1 MIWSAAI
8 YRRFAAAL
16 RPFVNEE
23 ITGKKKKA
31 VINHRSP
38 KKNMARIGV
47 FVCWCGENIARTV
60 DVEQVAS
67 AAAEMPGVACA
78 MTCKYMCSEPGQAAI
93 RHKIAE
99 EHLTGVVV
107 ASCSPHMHLRT
118 FRKAAEKEG
127 LNPYL
132 VEMANIREHC
142 SWVHQDRT
150 QATAK
155 AIDLVA
161 MAVAKTRNDQ
171 ALAPITIPLT
181 RRAMVIGGGVA
192 GIQAALDIADAG
204 YQVAL
209 VEREPSIGGKMAG
222 LSETFPTLDCSQ
234 CILTPRM
241 VEAGQHPNITLHT
254 YSEVE
259 SVEGYVGNFRVKVR
273 KKARYIDMEKCTG
286 CGQCWN
292 HCPAKKNPS
301 AFDYGLGQRTAIYIP
316 FPQAVPARPVID
328 AAACLKL
335 TKGKCGICAKKCQ
348 AGAIRF
354 DDEER
359 MVTEEVGAIVVATG
373 YKLYSIEKKTGTAY
387 PLPTAAGTPLP
398 LSGYGEYGYGRYA
411 DVIDS
416 LQFERLLSASGPT
429 GGEVRRPSDGQ
440 VPKNVVFISCVGSR
454 DNAKGIA
461 YCSKICCMYTAKHT
475 MLYKHKVH
483 DGQAHVFYMDIRSGG
498 KNYDEFVRRAIEQ
511 DGAHYLRG
519 RVSKIVEQSGRLIV
533 RGVDT
538 LAGEAVTIEADL
550 VVLAAAMCPSDG
562 AETLAQKLNVGY
574 DENGFLSESH
584 PKLRPV
590 ETNAAGVYVCGA
602 CQGPKDI
609 PESVAQATACAGK
622 TLVMF
627 SRQQLTREPEIARVD
642 ETNCAACFACVRACP
657 YTAIERAEIRDRKGN
672 LVKRTARVNPGLCMG
687 CGTCVAVCPSKSADL
702 AGFSEQQIYAMVES
716 LV

>member
-1 MIWSAAI
+1 
-8 YRRFAAAL
+8 
-16 RPFVNEE
+16 
-23 ITGKKKKA
+23 
-31 VINHRSP
+31 
-38 KKNMARIGV
+38 MARIGV
-47 FVCWCGENIARTV
+47 FVCWCGENIARNV

-67 AAAEMPGVACA
+67 LAGELPGVACA
-78 MTCKYMCSEPGQAAI
+78 MSCKYMCSEPGQATI
-93 RHKIAE
+93 RRKIAE
-99 EHLTGVVV
+99 EHLTGIVI

-132 VEMANIREHC
+132 VEMANIREQC
-142 SWVHQDRT
+142 SWVHHDRAA
-150 QATAK
+150 ATAK
-155 AIDLVA
+155 AIDLVG
-161 MAVAKTRNDQ
+161 MSVAKTRFNH
-171 ALAPITIPLT
+171 ALAPIEIPLT
-181 RRAMVIGGGVA
+181 RRALVIGGGVA

-204 YQVAL
+204 YQVVL

-259 SVEGYVGNFRVKVR
+259 SVEGFVGSFRVTVR
-273 KKARYIDMEKCTG
+273 KKARYIDMTKCTG

-292 HCPAKKNPS
+292 ACPSKKNPS
-301 AFDYGLGQRTAIYIP
+301 AFDYGLGQRTAIFIP

-328 AAACLKL
+328 ASVCLKL

-348 AGAIRF
+348 PGAICF
-354 DDEER
+354 EDEDR
-359 MVTEEVGAIVVATG
+359 LVTEEVGAIVVATG
-373 YKLYSIEKKTGTAY
+373 YKLYSVGLEQGNQR
-387 PLPTAAGTPLP
+387 

-440 VPKNVVFISCVGSR
+440 VPKSVVFISCVGSR
-454 DNAKGIA
+454 DNAKGIS
-461 YCSKICCMYTAKHT
+461 YCSKICCMYNAKHT

-483 DGQAHVFYMDIRSGG
+483 EGEAHVFYMDIRSGG

-511 DGAHYLRG
+511 DGAHYHRG
-519 RVSKIVEQSGRLIV
+519 RVSKIVEQDGRLVV

-538 LAGEAVTIEADL
+538 LAGEPVTIHADM

-562 AETLAQKLNVGY
+562 ATSLAQKLNVGY

-590 ETNAAGVYVCGA
+590 ETNAAGVFVCGA

-609 PESVAQATACAGK
+609 PESVAQATAAAGK
-622 TLVMF
+622 VLVMF
-627 SRQQLTREPEIARVD
+627 SRQQLVREPEVARVD
-642 ETNCAACFACVRACP
+642 ETSCAACFACARSCP
-657 YTAIERAEIRDRKGN
+657 YHAIDHAEIRDRKGQ
-672 LVKRTARVNPGLCMG
+672 LIKRTARVNPGLCMG